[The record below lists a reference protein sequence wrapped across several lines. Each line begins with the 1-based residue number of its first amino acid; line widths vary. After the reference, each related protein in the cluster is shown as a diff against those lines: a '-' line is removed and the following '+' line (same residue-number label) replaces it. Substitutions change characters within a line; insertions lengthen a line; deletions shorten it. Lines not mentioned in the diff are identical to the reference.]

1 VTLLEVRDV
10 GISFGGVVA
19 LSGVSFEAER
29 GKIFAVIGPNGAGK
43 TTLFNIIS
51 GSYRADSGRVSLG
64 GEEITHLLP
73 HLRAERGLQ
82 RTFQNLQ
89 IFEEMTALE
98 NVVVGNHLR
107 QRTGFP
113 AALLGLPSV
122 KRETRAAEGRAR
134 ELLAMLGLSDVG
146 DARAGDLAY
155 GQQKRLEIA
164 RALAADPL
172 LLLLDEPAA
181 GLNPAETA
189 ALGEIIVGIRDS
201 GVGILLVEHDM
212 RLVMDVSDELM
223 VLNFG
228 CPIARGTP
236 DSVAKDEAVIEAY
249 LGTEVD

>member
-1 VTLLEVRDV
+1 MALLEVREI

-19 LSGVSFEAER
+19 LSDVSFEAER
-29 GKIFAVIGPNGAGK
+29 GRIFAVIGPNGAGK

-51 GSYRADSGRVSLG
+51 GSYRADRGRVALDG
-64 GEEITHLLP
+64 YDITHLLP
-73 HLRAERGLQ
+73 HLRAQRGLQ

-107 QRTGFP
+107 QRTGFA
-113 AALLGLPSV
+113 AALLGLPSIG
-122 KRETRAAEGRAR
+122 RETKAAEHRAR
-134 ELLAMLGLSDVG
+134 DLLAMMDLAEVC

-189 ALGEIIVGIRDS
+189 ALGEIIVRIRNS
-201 GVGILLVEHDM
+201 GVGVLLVEHDM
-212 RLVMDVSDELM
+212 RLVMGISDEML

-228 CPIARGTP
+228 RPIARGTP
-236 DSVAKDEAVIEAY
+236 DVVAKDEAVIEAY

>member
-1 VTLLEVRDV
+1 MTLLEVRDV

-19 LSGVSFEAER
+19 LNDVSFEMER

-51 GSYRADSGRVSLG
+51 GSYRTDKGRVLLG
-64 GEEITHLLP
+64 GEEITHMLP
-73 HLRAERGLQ
+73 HLRAQRGLQ

-113 AALLGLPSV
+113 AALLGLPLV
-122 KRETRAAEGRAR
+122 GRETRAAESRAR
-134 ELLAMLGLSDVG
+134 ELLELMGLSDVS
-146 DARAGDLAY
+146 DTRAGDLAY

-164 RALAADPL
+164 RALAAHPL

-189 ALGEIIVGIRDS
+189 ALGEIIVRIRDS
-201 GVGILLVEHDM
+201 GIGILLVEHDM
-212 RLVMDVSDELM
+212 RLVMGISDEML

-228 CPIARGTP
+228 RPIARGTP
-236 DSVAKDEAVIEAY
+236 DAVAKDDAVIEAY

>member
-1 VTLLEVRDV
+1 MALLEVREI

-19 LSGVSFEAER
+19 LSNVSFEAER

-43 TTLFNIIS
+43 TTLFNVIS
-51 GSYRADSGRVSLG
+51 GSYRADCGRVAIDG
-64 GEEITHLLP
+64 DDITDLLP
-73 HLRAERGLQ
+73 HLRARRGLQ

-89 IFEEMTALE
+89 VFEEMTALE

-113 AALLGLPSV
+113 AALLGLRSIG
-122 KRETRAAEGRAR
+122 RETRAAEQRAR
-134 ELLAMLGLSDVG
+134 DLLAMMDLAEVS

-181 GLNPAETA
+181 GLNPAETE
-189 ALGEIIVGIRDS
+189 ALGEIIVRIRNS
-201 GVGILLVEHDM
+201 GVSILLVEHDM
-212 RLVMDVSDELM
+212 RLVMGISDEML

-228 CPIARGTP
+228 RPIACGTP
-236 DSVAKDEAVIEAY
+236 DAVARHEAVIEAY